1 MPRIQVTELNGE
13 VLSIDASEGE
23 TLMEALKSAGVDEIE
38 AICGGA
44 CSCSTCHVYVLDGF
58 FEALG
63 GRNEAEQLL
72 VEESEHFQDNSR
84 LSCQVVLT
92 AAMENLHVAVA
103 PMEG

>member
-13 VLSIDASEGE
+13 VQWIDADEGI
-23 TLMEALKSAGVDEIE
+23 TLMEALKNAGCDEIE

-44 CSCSTCHVYVLDGF
+44 CSCSTCHVYVLAGGF
-58 FEALG
+58 SALG
-63 GRNEAEQLL
+63 GRNEGEQLL
-72 VEESEHFQDNSR
+72 VEESAHYQDNSR

-92 AAMENLHVAVA
+92 AAMDHLHVAVA